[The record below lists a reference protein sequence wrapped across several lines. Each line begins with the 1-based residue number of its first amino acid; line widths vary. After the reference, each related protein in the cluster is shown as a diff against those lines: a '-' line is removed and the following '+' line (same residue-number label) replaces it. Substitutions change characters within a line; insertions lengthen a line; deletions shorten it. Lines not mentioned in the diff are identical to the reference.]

1 MTDAGAYNP
10 LDLEALGDS
19 LLREL
24 ERQRLFQLASVERFR
39 GSGIYALYYQGN
51 SEPYELL
58 GEFNRDHGCRVP
70 IYIGRAKDTGGRR
83 GLSPF
88 EPVTGS
94 LLWERVNHHK
104 RSIESATSLSVEDF
118 AVRALVVM
126 PIWIPLAEAMAI
138 RRYKPLW
145 NSHLQGFGIHA
156 PGSGRS
162 EQKRSEWDEL
172 HPGRGFA
179 GALKRNESATR
190 QALLERLREASR
202 VSVEGLLASMPPQ
215 DRAELIEQQP
225 PPASPAPRSRSGASP
240 RPKRR

>member
-1 MTDAGAYNP
+1 MTDIDPYNP

-19 LLREL
+19 LLRQL
-24 ERQRLFQLASVERFR
+24 ERRPLDDLASVERFP
-39 GSGIYALYYQGN
+39 GSGIYALYYRGFD
-51 SEPYELL
+51 EPYDLL

-83 GLSPF
+83 GLNPF
-88 EPVTGS
+88 EPVTAS

-104 RSIESATSLSVEDF
+104 GSIAATSNLNIADF
-118 AVRALVVM
+118 AVRTLVVM

-156 PGSGRS
+156 PGVGRAA
-162 EQKRSEWDEL
+162 QKRSQWDEL
-172 HPGRGFA
+172 HPGRAFA
-179 GALKRNESATR
+179 ATLKQNSSTTR
-190 QALLERLREASR
+190 QALLEQVREASR
-202 VSVEGLLASMPPQ
+202 QSVEALLAAMLPQ
-215 DRAELIEQQP
+215 DKSELIEQRP
-225 PPASPAPRSRSGASP
+225 TPASPAPRSRSGASP